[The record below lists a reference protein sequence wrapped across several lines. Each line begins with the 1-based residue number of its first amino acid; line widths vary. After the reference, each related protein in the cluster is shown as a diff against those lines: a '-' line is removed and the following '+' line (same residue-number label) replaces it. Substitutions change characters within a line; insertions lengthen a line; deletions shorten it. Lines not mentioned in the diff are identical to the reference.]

1 MNSKG
6 GVNTDGLV
14 KIDNGDIQEVISQYE
29 KKIYDLQ
36 QLLEISRSL
45 CSTLDFSNL
54 IESILYTCMG
64 QFRVLGAGIFVL
76 NALDTDSYQL
86 NENYSGIDI
95 DPNVVYEIPSANP
108 LVKFLESCAVPLTM
122 EELTEKVTKACD
134 ISVLAAMHPS
144 LIVPLIQHKRL
155 NGVLVLG
162 EKITLDEEKYSDDE
176 KDQAAGIASLAA
188 IAINN
193 AALLERSSTDMMT
206 HLKLKYFF
214 FNVLTERLDAAF
226 ANDRNLSVIMF
237 DIDFFKRF
245 NDTYGHAC
253 GDYVLQTVAKVI
265 KSSIRAQDL
274 ASRYGG
280 EEFTVLLADTRRED
294 AMTVADRIR
303 SKIEQYD
310 FNYENQ
316 HVKVTISVGV
326 STFDIVEN
334 PAVQPRVL
342 VDQADQAL
350 YVSKRSGRNRVTFAD
365 PKLIS
370 EIRVEE

>member
-1 MNSKG
+1 M
-6 GVNTDGLV
+6 TDNPA
-14 KIDNGDIQEVISQYE
+14 KIDNSDINEIIGQYE

-45 CSTLDFSNL
+45 CSTLEFSNL

-64 QFRVLGAGIFVL
+64 QFHVLGAGIFVI
-76 NALDTDSYQL
+76 NALDSDTYQL
-86 NENYSGIDI
+86 DENYSGIDVS
-95 DPNVVYEIPSANP
+95 PNLEYKISSSDDVAK
-108 LVKFLESCAVPLTM
+108 LLESSPFPLTM
-122 EELTEKVTKACD
+122 SEISEK
-134 ISVLAAMHPS
+134 IESSEGFSVLSSLHPS
-144 LIVPLIQHKRL
+144 LVVPLIQHKHL
-155 NGVLVLG
+155 NGILILG
-162 EKITLDEEKYSDDE
+162 ERITLSEESGYSDYE
-176 KDQAAGIASLAA
+176 KEQITGIASLAA

-193 AALLERSSTDMMT
+193 AALVERSSTDMMT

-214 FNVLTERLDAAF
+214 FNVLTDKLDAALS
-226 ANDRNLSVIMF
+226 NDKNVSVIMF

-265 KSSIRAQDL
+265 KSSVRSQDL
-274 ASRYGG
+274 AARYGG
-280 EEFTVLLADTRRED
+280 EEFTVLLNETRKED
-294 AMTVADRIR
+294 AITVADRIR

-326 STFDIVEN
+326 STFDTVEN
-334 PAVQPRVL
+334 PVTQPKVL

-370 EIRVEE
+370 EVKVED

>member
-1 MNSKG
+1 MTDNSNKIENSE
-6 GVNTDGLV
+6 VNS
-14 KIDNGDIQEVISQYE
+14 DINEIIGQYE

-45 CSTLDFSNL
+45 CSTLEFSNL

-76 NALDTDSYQL
+76 NALDSDSYQL
-86 NENYSGIDI
+86 DENYNGIDI
-95 DPNVVYEIPSANP
+95 DPNMQYVISSSNEVVK
-108 LVKFLESCAVPLTM
+108 LLESSPEPLTM
-122 EELTEKVTKACD
+122 KEIEERLGKDQSLE
-134 ISVLAAMHPS
+134 VLASLHPS
-144 LIVPLIQHKRL
+144 IVVPLVQYNHL
-155 NGVLVLG
+155 NGILVLG
-162 EKITLDEEKYSDDE
+162 ERITLSEESGYSDYE
-176 KDQAAGIASLAA
+176 KEQITGIASLAA

-193 AALLERSSTDMMT
+193 AALVERSSTDMMT

-214 FNVLTERLDAAF
+214 FNVLIDKLDAAL
-226 ANDRNLSVIMF
+226 ANVKNVSVIMF

-265 KSSIRAQDL
+265 KSSVRSQDL
-274 ASRYGG
+274 AARYGG
-280 EEFTVLLADTRRED
+280 EEFTVLLNNTKKED

-310 FNYENQ
+310 FSYENQ
-316 HVKVTISVGV
+316 HMKVTISVGV
-326 STFDIVEN
+326 STFDTVEN
-334 PAVQPRVL
+334 PVTQPKIL

-370 EIRVEE
+370 EIKVDG